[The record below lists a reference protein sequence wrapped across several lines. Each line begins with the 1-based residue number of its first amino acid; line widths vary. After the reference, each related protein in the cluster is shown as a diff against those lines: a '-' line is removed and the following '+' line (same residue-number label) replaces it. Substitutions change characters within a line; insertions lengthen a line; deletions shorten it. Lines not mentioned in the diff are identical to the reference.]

1 LEGGVK
7 YLILVWA
14 GLWRKR
20 TRTILTTLSIVVA
33 FLLFGLLQG
42 INQGMNNV
50 YRSLNVDRLYVQSR
64 ISMSDGLPIAYL
76 KRIKSVPGVRAV
88 THWSYFGGF
97 YQNAQNSLP
106 VFAIDAATQ
115 FAVYPKIAIPNDQIE
130 AMQHTRTGAVI
141 SNEIAAKYGWKIGD
155 KIPLQTSIWTKKD
168 GGDAYPVD
176 VVGIMDVSAYNAGS
190 FPAFYVNYEYLDEA
204 RAFGN
209 GSVLYYIASID
220 DPHRGSETAT
230 AIDTL
235 FANSSDE
242 TMTQTEQAFAQSQ
255 IKQVGDINLIANS
268 IVGAV
273 LFTLL
278 FLTGNTMRQSVRERI
293 PELAVL
299 KTLGFSNSKVL
310 TLIVLEA
317 VILCL
322 VAALTG
328 LGLARMAFGF
338 MGTLFG
344 ALSPPMLVIEAGVGI
359 AILLALVSGIP
370 PAWRS
375 TRINIVDALAGR

>member
-1 LEGGVK
+1 MK
-7 YLILVWA
+7 YMILIWA
-14 GLWRKR
+14 GLGRKKP
-20 TRTILTTLSIVVA
+20 RTILTMLSIVVA

-42 INQGMNNV
+42 INQGMNHV
-50 YRSLNVDRLYVQSR
+50 FASLNVDRLYIQNR
-64 ISMSDGLPIAYL
+64 ISDYDGLPISYL
-76 KRIKSVPGVRAV
+76 ERIKSVPGVRAV

-97 YQNAQNSLP
+97 YQNVQNGLP

-115 FAVYPKIAIPNDQIE
+115 FAVYPKIKITPDQIE
-130 AMQHTRTGAVI
+130 AMQHTRTGAII
-141 SNEIAAKYGWKIGD
+141 SNEIAAHYGWKIGD
-155 KIPLQTSIWTKKD
+155 RIPLRTSIWTRKD
-168 GGDAYPVD
+168 GSDVYPVD

-190 FPAFYVNYEYLDEA
+190 FPAFYINYDYLDES
-204 RAFGN
+204 RVFGN

-220 DPHRGSETAT
+220 DPRRGAAIAA
-230 AIDTL
+230 AIDAL
-235 FANSSDE
+235 FANSGNE
-242 TMTQTEQAFAQSQ
+242 TLTQTEQAFAQSQ

-268 IVGAV
+268 IVGAA

-278 FLTGNTMRQSVRERI
+278 FLTGSTMMQSVRERA

-299 KTLGFSNSKVL
+299 KTLGFSNAKVL
-310 TLIVLEA
+310 TLIMLEA
-317 VILCL
+317 IAVCV

-359 AILLALVSGIP
+359 ALLLAVVSGLP

-375 TRINIVDALAGR
+375 TRINVVDALAGR